1 MRLALLLIVLV
12 LGSVIGTIAYL
23 GSQEPSNGQIFHENV
38 EQTQVIHA
46 PLPLPTSDQCTLSVV
61 AGFGEV
67 TERPWCR

>member
-23 GSQEPSNGQIFHENV
+23 GSQEPSNGQIFHEN
-38 EQTQVIHA
+38 QVIHA